1 MDTMP
6 IFKSDVSDKTSFE
19 LLLSLYDC
27 RIGSVE
33 DKYYIIEGDPENIE
47 DFRGYWSD
55 RGDF

>member
-1 MDTMP
+1 MP

-47 DFRGYWSD
+47 DFREYWSD